1 MEWNGTYSAYCRL
14 ILHWVTY
21 NEEYSSRC
29 GGYQSKAKKASFSCK
44 QRRTCFRCYGWKD
57 WNLARK
63 KQKRLVFVRYSHNN
77 KLRKR
82 VFFSSEK
89 RKTVDGLNIGVIGW
103 KQPLSQPFLA
113 VIKLKQLNSAANKEE
128 NVFGDIN
135 LK

>member
-1 MEWNGTYSAYCRL
+1 MELIQLIADWSCIEWHTTKNILPGVVVIRVRQKRPHSVANKRMDMFPVLWLKRL
-14 ILHWVTY
+14 KFS
-21 NEEYSSRC
+21 EK
-29 GGYQSKAKKASFSCK
+29 KAKTF
-44 QRRTCFRCYGWKD
+44 
-57 WNLARK
+57 
-63 KQKRLVFVRYSHNN
+63 VFVRYSHNN